1 MTLNAFNILIIIAL
15 ILAVIG
21 IIKPAWPLMPVSV
34 ILICAALLIG
44 K

>member
-1 MTLNAFNILIIIAL
+1 MTLTPFVILVLIAL
-15 ILAVIG
+15 ILAVVSF
-21 IIKPAWPLMPVSV
+21 KYPLLPASV